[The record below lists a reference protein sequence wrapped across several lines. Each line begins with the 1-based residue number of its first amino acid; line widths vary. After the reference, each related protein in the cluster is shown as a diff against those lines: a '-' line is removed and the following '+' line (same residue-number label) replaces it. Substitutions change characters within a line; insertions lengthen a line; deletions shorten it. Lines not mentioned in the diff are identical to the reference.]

1 MSHFFTILIKNGY
14 NTDIMLKKGIPRHSQ
29 ISQWLRSQI
38 EEGVYEPDEKLPSEN
53 ELAKK
58 FDVSRVTIRR
68 ALQSLESEDVIYRC
82 QGLGSFVSD
91 TRAPHNLVRLTDFNE
106 DMAKA
111 GLNASSQ
118 VHEFKIIEAP
128 SWLLAPLQIEEGN
141 KVMQIDRLRLADG
154 NPVAFDSTWL
164 PILYGQL
171 LSKEK
176 LENSTIYKI
185 LEEEYDIQVIRGT
198 YRFSAD
204 IADESL
210 ADELG
215 IDVGAPLL
223 TIERSTFT
231 IGNKPLYYQ
240 RRYYRSD
247 KVMYEMTL
255 ERSQDG
261 SHSSSD
267 MPMKEFVPVFKQ

>member
-1 MSHFFTILIKNGY
+1 
-14 NTDIMLKKGIPRHSQ
+14 MLKKGIPRHSQ

-38 EEGVYEPDEKLPSEN
+38 EEGVFEPEEKLPSEN

-68 ALQSLESEDVIYRC
+68 ALQSLESEEIIYRC

-111 GLNASSQ
+111 GLNASSV
-118 VHEFKIIEAP
+118 VHDFSVLDAP
-128 SWLLAPLQIEEGN
+128 DWLIGPLQLEEGT

-176 LENSTIYKI
+176 LKSSTIYKI
-185 LEEEYDIQVIRGT
+185 LEEEYDIRVIRGT
-198 YRFSAD
+198 YRFTAAVAD
-204 IADESL
+204 AKLSS
-210 ADELG
+210 ELEVAAG
-215 IDVGAPLL
+215 EPLL
-223 TIERSTFT
+223 LIERSTFT
-231 IGNKPLYYQ
+231 IGNKPIYFQ
-240 RRYYRSD
+240 RRYYRTD

-255 ERSQDG
+255 ERKQGGNG
-261 SHSSSD
+261 SD
-267 MPMKEFVPVFKQ
+267 KEMPLKEFIPVFNR